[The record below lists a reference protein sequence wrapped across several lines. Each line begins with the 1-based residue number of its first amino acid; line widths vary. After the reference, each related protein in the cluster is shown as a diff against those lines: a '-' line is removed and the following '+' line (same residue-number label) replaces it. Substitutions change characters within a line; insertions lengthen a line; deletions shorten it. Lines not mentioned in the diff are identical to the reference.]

1 MADISEPHAVGPA
14 SGADRGDRRDD
25 KSRRK
30 PAPPQAPAPRTD
42 GEVADTATV
51 MGIPPAEMTPRVQA
65 AFTRLLH
72 EFDQQRAELEYLRV
86 HETYLEAE
94 VDKHAHLPVPNRRAF
109 HREIARVQ
117 SLTERPDS
125 VSSLAIL
132 VLRNF
137 DDIRWREGR
146 RAAEAALAYVAQN
159 VAVRIAA
166 GEFLGS
172 LGGNDLG
179 LILTLSDAA
188 EAGGRVRAIVETLG
202 GAPFRWREK
211 AIRLDVA
218 FGVHAFRP
226 EEDVE
231 SILDGVDR
239 ALRRGPPDPTPDP
252 SAASGA

>member
-14 SGADRGDRRDD
+14 SGADRGGRRDE

-30 PAPPQAPAPRTD
+30 PAPPQAPAPPTD
-42 GEVADTATV
+42 GEVADKATV
-51 MGIPPAEMTPRVQA
+51 MGIPSAEMTPRVQA

-109 HREIARVQ
+109 HREIVRVQ
-117 SLTERPDS
+117 SRTEQPDS

-146 RAAEAALAYVAQN
+146 RAAEAALAYVAQD
-159 VAVRIAA
+159 VAARIGA

-179 LILTLSDAA
+179 LILTLCDAA
-188 EAGGRVRAIVETLG
+188 EATGKLGEMVEALG
-202 GAPFRWREK
+202 GASFRWRER

-226 EEDVE
+226 GEDVG
-231 SILDGVDR
+231 SILDSVDR
-239 ALRRGPPDPTPDP
+239 ALRRGPSNP
-252 SAASGA
+252 SASSGA